1 MTVIM
6 IIVFIIILV
15 LVPYARVVVLHPINV
30 VKYIPPDLYTYF
42 RWKRYNK
49 VDMGKLVAITGY
61 FGAGKTLTG
70 VHLARKF
77 AKRWENKK
85 YFDGKHW
92 ITQHVIILSNV
103 TIQLKKGT
111 FIYMEGLSDIVA
123 LAEHYLKTD
132 KENHTRTL
140 IFVLGDEFGSNMNS
154 RNFKSNIDMDFLSTM
169 LCCRH
174 YSMSIYYIAQKFNLV
189 DKLLRDVTQ
198 DVYYVHKLWRLCYYD
213 ILDATELENAINPE
227 VIKIRGRHGYFATN
241 GLFNSYDTIAMA
253 DRMSHDCK
261 EGNRLTVSEIMENRG
276 YVFGGMDAVKNPKRS
291 WRKKHK

>member
-1 MTVIM
+1 M
-6 IIVFIIILV
+6 IFVLIICLLLYIF
-15 LVPYARVVVLHPINV
+15 VPYFRVAVAHPVKVVSNAL
-30 VKYIPPDLYTYF
+30 PDLLKYF

-70 VHLARKF
+70 VHLAKRF
-77 AKRWENKK
+77 AQKWHGTR
-85 YFDGKHW
+85 YFDGKQW
-92 ITQHVIILSNV
+92 VTQHVIILSNV
-103 TIQLKKGT
+103 TMQLEKGF
-111 FIYMEGLSDIVA
+111 FIYMEGLSDIVS
-123 LAEHYLKTD
+123 LADYYLKYD
-132 KENHTRTL
+132 KENATRTL

-198 DVYYVHKLWRLCYYD
+198 DVYYVHKFWRLCYYD
-213 ILDATELENAINPE
+213 ILDATELENAINPD
-227 VIKIRGRHGYFATN
+227 VIKVRGRRGYFATN
-241 GLFNSYDTIAMA
+241 KLFNSYDTIAMA
-253 DRMSHDCK
+253 DKMSHDCK
-261 EGNRLTVSEIMENRG
+261 EGNRLSAFEIMENRG
-276 YVFGGMDAVKNPKRS
+276 YVFGGMDAVKSPKRS

>member
-1 MTVIM
+1 M
-6 IIVFIIILV
+6 ILVFIICLLLYIF
-15 LVPYARVVVLHPINV
+15 VPYFRVAVAHPVKVVSNAF
-30 VKYIPPDLYTYF
+30 PDLLKYF

-70 VHLARKF
+70 VHLAKRF
-77 AKRWENKK
+77 AQKWHGTR
-85 YFDGKHW
+85 YFDGKQW
-92 ITQHVIILSNV
+92 VTQHVIILSNV
-103 TIQLKKGT
+103 TMQLEKGF
-111 FIYMEGLSDIVA
+111 FIYMEGLSDIVS
-123 LAEHYLKTD
+123 LAEYYLKYD
-132 KENHTRTL
+132 KENATRTL

-213 ILDATELENAINPE
+213 ILDATELENAINPD
-227 VIKIRGRHGYFATN
+227 VIKVRGRRGYFATN
-241 GLFNSYDTIAMA
+241 RLFKSYDTIAMA
-253 DRMSHDCK
+253 DKMSHDCK
-261 EGNRLTVSEIMENRG
+261 EGNRLSAAEIMENRG
-276 YVFGGMDAVKNPKRS
+276 YVFGGMDAVKSPKRS